1 MAQPPMPLPV
11 RAQSAAPA
19 EGGLAAAGMPAP
31 PAAGPLAATGPVG
44 TPFHA
49 RIQAANHSLQ
59 WREWAGYVSPSVYA
73 DAVDIEYAAIRTA
86 AALIDV
92 SPLYKYRVSGPDALR
107 LVDRVI
113 TRRASLLTEG
123 RVIYTPWCDEA
134 GHVVDDGTLARLD
147 DGSIRWTAADPQLRW
162 LELNAGR
169 LDVTIDDVS
178 EATAAVALQGP
189 LARAVLEAATGVA
202 WTDLGYYRR
211 RSGTVGGVRVDVSR
225 TGYTGDLGYEIWTDA
240 GDALAVW
247 DALTEAGAP
256 FGLRPAGLA
265 ALDLVR
271 VEAGLILLE
280 VDYTSARHALSPEQA
295 YSPFELGLGRLVD
308 LGKPAFVGRRAL
320 LAERDA
326 GGPRRRLVG
335 LALEWDGIERL
346 SRQHGLPPVM
356 SSAVSR
362 AAVPLYTATGRQIG
376 RITSSAWSPTL
387 KALVALAS
395 VDADHEPPG
404 TVVAAEWSVEGV
416 RGTVPARVV
425 PLPFLDLP
433 RKRE

>member
-1 MAQPPMPLPV
+1 MAKT
-11 RAQSAAPA
+11 AAPLSA
-19 EGGLAAAGMPAP
+19 PSTGDP
-31 PAAGPLAATGPVG
+31 PATGGGAVG
-44 TPFHA
+44 TPFHPRVA
-49 RIQAANHSLQ
+49 AANHSLQ
-59 WREWAGYVSPSVYA
+59 WREWAGYVSPSMYA
-73 DAVDIEYAAIRTA
+73 DGVDIEYAAIRTA

-123 RVIYTPWCDEA
+123 RVIYAPWCDEA
-134 GHVVDDGTLARLD
+134 GRMMDDGTLARLD

-162 LELNAGR
+162 LEMNAGG
-169 LDVTIDDVS
+169 LDVAIEDVS

-189 LARAVLEAATGVA
+189 LARAVLEAATGGSWA
-202 WTDLGYYRR
+202 DLGYYRR
-211 RSGTVGGVRVDVSR
+211 RSGTIAGSTVDVSR
-225 TGYTGDLGYEIWTDA
+225 TGFTGDLGYEIWADA
-240 GDALAVW
+240 GDAVALW
-247 DALTEAGAP
+247 DALSQAGAS

-280 VDYTSARHALSPEQA
+280 VDYTSARHALSPGQA
-295 YSPFELGLGRLVD
+295 YSPFEVGLGRLVD
-308 LGKPAFVGRRAL
+308 LAKPAFVGRRAL

-326 GGPRRRLVG
+326 GGPRRRLAG
-335 LALEWDGIERL
+335 LMLDWDGIERL

-362 AAVPLYTATGRQIG
+362 AAVPVYGGTGRQVG

-395 VDADHEPPG
+395 LDAEHEQPG
-404 TVVAAEWSVEGV
+404 TPVAAEWSVEGV